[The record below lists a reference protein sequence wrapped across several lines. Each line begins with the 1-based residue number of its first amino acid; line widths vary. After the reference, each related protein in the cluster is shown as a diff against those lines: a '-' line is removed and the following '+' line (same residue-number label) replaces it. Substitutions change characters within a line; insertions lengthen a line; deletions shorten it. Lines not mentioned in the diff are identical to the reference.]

1 MRLNPREHHL
11 RLASALLILIV
22 CLTAAS
28 PNANADRGQR
38 TLRAPSPD
46 DVFVSEGRG
55 CYWSRGTMTCSRF
68 CYLEIDG
75 RRYCTERSEQAF
87 PQALPYFWAGQ
98 YGGRPERYRP
108 RVEVAPDYRG
118 RRHIPAPRLDVE

>member
-1 MRLNPREHHL
+1 
-11 RLASALLILIV
+11 
-22 CLTAAS
+22 
-28 PNANADRGQR
+28 
-38 TLRAPSPD
+38 
-46 DVFVSEGRG
+46 
-55 CYWSRGTMTCSRF
+55 MTCSRF

-87 PQALPYFWAGQ
+87 PQALPYYWAQQ

-118 RRHIPAPRLDVE
+118 RRHIPAPRLYVD